1 MSLRSAMSDR
11 PSEREIDLL
20 GRCLMLEAEL
30 ATERRLCDQ
39 WRNLANGYDDIRG
52 WLRLCDDDHNG
63 HAEFYKEACL
73 IIFGHYH
80 DESDIDDPD
89 E

>member
-1 MSLRSAMSDR
+1 MPLQGMSDP
-11 PSEREIDLL
+11 PSAREIELL
-20 GRCLMLEAEL
+20 SWCTALEAEL
-30 ATERRLCDQ
+30 ASERRLCDQ
-39 WRNLANGYDDIRG
+39 WRKLAEGYDDIRG

-80 DESDIDDPD
+80 DKSAIDDVD